1 MYLQKKCLLI
11 FLKLVDKNYDKLTT
25 KNKIKELNKKQTKQE
40 KSEEGEKRQKKTKN
54 KREKA

>member
-25 KNKIKELNKKQTKQE
+25 KKKTKTKQE
-40 KSEEGEKRQKKTKN
+40 KSEKGEKRQKKTKN
-54 KREKA
+54 KKQKA